1 MDELDTKVRNIG
13 FVYRL
18 RVLTQYL
25 DYSLR
30 RWQVGSP
37 QGIAQVRAIE
47 DAERA
52 ARACI
57 IPDYSGL

>member
-37 QGIAQVRAIE
+37 QGIAIRAIE